1 MIEDNDHVKADAM
14 LKLSLMAS
22 QVMTEARRKA
32 GIVFDAD
39 KD

>member
-1 MIEDNDHVKADAM
+1 MIDEKDYPLAEEMMNN
-14 LKLSLMAS
+14 SLTAS
-22 QVMTEARRKA
+22 EVLTEARRKA